1 MADPKIVKFLGI
13 KDKGHTKEAE
23 TLRKRRN
30 KANDSKDC
38 EEGGLPKALSYYSII
53 RLLIVDFKKTI
64 IQHILN
70 DLIYSHVSNMRGS

>member
-38 EEGGLPKALSYYSII
+38 EEGGLPKALSYSII
-53 RLLIVDFKKTI
+53 RLLIVELKKTI
-64 IQHILN
+64 IHHI
-70 DLIYSHVSNMRGS
+70 

>member
-1 MADPKIVKFLGI
+1 MI
-13 KDKGHTKEAE
+13 KVIKEAE

-53 RLLIVDFKKTI
+53 RLLIVELKKTI
-64 IQHILN
+64 IHHI
-70 DLIYSHVSNMRGS
+70 